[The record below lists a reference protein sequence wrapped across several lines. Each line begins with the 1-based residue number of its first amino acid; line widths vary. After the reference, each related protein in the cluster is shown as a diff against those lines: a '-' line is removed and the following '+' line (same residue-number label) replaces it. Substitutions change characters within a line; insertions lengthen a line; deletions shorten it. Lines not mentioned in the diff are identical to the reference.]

1 MPRETLNRILIATL
15 LAFICAACSR
25 GEVEVPVNTG
35 SAIYPDYMGVTVPS
49 NIAPLNF
56 HYTSAGI
63 RKVRTT
69 VSNGDAA
76 VEFTG
81 KDVVWDI
88 RQWKPL
94 LASAEGDTLS
104 FSAEFSLK
112 GGRKES
118 LKWEVYVSADR
129 IDPYLTYRLI
139 EPGYEVWHEVE
150 IRERC
155 VENFEERA
163 ISDWKNTGNSCMN
176 CHIHSQARSDLSMFY
191 VRGRNGGAFLNRD
204 GQLRKLSLNAEGMVS
219 GTVYGEVHPS
229 GRYGVF
235 SSNIIIPGFHTQ
247 GSRRLEVYDTKSD
260 LVIADF
266 DSNELIVPAALSRE
280 DILETFPV
288 FSADGSSIFYCAAD
302 TVSLPRDIGKLRY
315 SLMKVGFD
323 RKSGRIS
330 GKPEVVWDAE
340 ARKGSVCHP
349 KCSPD
354 GKWIMYTV
362 ADYGTFPI
370 WHSECQLE
378 MINLHTGEILKM
390 DAANSSRSDTYHSWS
405 SDSRWFVFASKR
417 GDGKYG
423 RPYFCHVDA
432 DGQLTKPFVLPQEDP
447 WHYENSLRSFNIPDL
462 SDGPVCFD
470 AETIGRM
477 VRETEAEKFVR
488 YE

>member
-1 MPRETLNRILIATL
+1 
-15 LAFICAACSR
+15 
-25 GEVEVPVNTG
+25 
-35 SAIYPDYMGVTVPS
+35 
-49 NIAPLNF
+49 
-56 HYTSAGI
+56 
-63 RKVRTT
+63 
-69 VSNGDAA
+69 
-76 VEFTG
+76 
-81 KDVVWDI
+81 
-88 RQWKPL
+88 
-94 LASAEGDTLS
+94 
-104 FSAEFSLK
+104 
-112 GGRKES
+112 
-118 LKWEVYVSADR
+118 
-129 IDPYLTYRLI
+129 
-139 EPGYEVWHEVE
+139 
-150 IRERC
+150 
-155 VENFEERA
+155 
-163 ISDWKNTGNSCMN
+163 MN

-340 ARKGSVCHP
+340 ARKGSVRHP

>member
-1 MPRETLNRILIATL
+1 M
-15 LAFICAACSR
+15 
-25 GEVEVPVNTG
+25 
-35 SAIYPDYMGVTVPS
+35 
-49 NIAPLNF
+49 
-56 HYTSAGI
+56 
-63 RKVRTT
+63 
-69 VSNGDAA
+69 
-76 VEFTG
+76 
-81 KDVVWDI
+81 
-88 RQWKPL
+88 
-94 LASAEGDTLS
+94 
-104 FSAEFSLK
+104 
-112 GGRKES
+112 
-118 LKWEVYVSADR
+118 YVSADR

-155 VENFEERA
+155 IENFEERA

-176 CHIHSQARSDLSMFY
+176 CHIHSKARSDLSMFY

-204 GQLRKLSLNAEGMVS
+204 GQLRKLSLNAEGMIS

-266 DSNELIVPAALSRE
+266 DRNELTVPAALSRK
-280 DILETFPV
+280 DVLETFPV

-302 TVSLPRDIGKLRY
+302 TVTLPRDIGKLRY
-315 SLMKVGFD
+315 SLMRVDFD

-378 MINLHTGEILKM
+378 MMNLHTGEILKM
-390 DAANSSRSDTYHSWS
+390 DVANSSRSDTYHSWS

-423 RPYFCHVDA
+423 SNKVNKQYGYEGQALYSYKLTFSFTTDA
-432 DGQLTKPFVLPQEDP
+432 GCLGYLNNKEFEVADTGEIWFV
-447 WHYENSLRSFNIPDL
+447 
-462 SDGPVCFD
+462 
-470 AETIGRM
+470 
-477 VRETEAEKFVR
+477 KR
-488 YE
+488 YEELKKAL